1 MPAKENK
8 VPCAIAMLAHVDA
21 GKTTLSEAV
30 LYSAGK
36 IKSPGRVDHGNTAM
50 DTHALERERGI
61 TIFSSQSS
69 FRRGDREFFLL
80 DTPGHVDFSAEM
92 ERTLQV
98 LDCAVLVISGTD
110 GVQAHTE
117 TLWRLIRSYAL
128 PCFIFVTK
136 MDLAGAK
143 RSAVMDDLRTHLG
156 DKCMDFTVLPD
167 GEELAMC
174 SEALLEKYMESGCV
188 TEEDIRQ
195 LVASAA
201 LVPCFFGSG
210 LRHNGIE
217 EFLNALEK
225 YAPRKNY
232 GSEFGARVFKISRDG
247 QGNRISFLKVTG
259 GELKVRSSLRYRVKG
274 EEVEEKINQ
283 IRLYSGAKYESCD
296 SVAAGGVCAV
306 LGLSK
311 SFPGMGLGAEK
322 GEVQPLLTP
331 VLSYQLRLSAGT
343 DPMLALPKLKQLE
356 EEDPLLRLRWD
367 SRNREIYVELM
378 GEMQTEILK
387 SLILERFDMAVELSE
402 GRIMY
407 KETIASPVEGV
418 GHFEPLRHYAECHL
432 ALEPL
437 PEGAGLQFA
446 SACHQDVLD
455 VNWQRLILTH
465 LEEKQHLGVLTGS
478 PITDMKIT
486 LIAGRAHLKHTE
498 GGDFRQATY
507 RAVRQGLMS
516 AESVL
521 LEPWYAFRIELPA
534 AHIGRAISDVRA
546 MHGNFESP
554 TDSGE
559 MMVLEGSAPV
569 ATIRGYAATLAAYT
583 GGRGRLSCRLEGYK
597 PCHNSAEVIEQI
609 AYEPEADTENT
620 PDSVFCAHG
629 AGFNVKWNEVREHM
643 HIDTGFGKAE
653 AQAEVRPR
661 VNMRNLSI
669 DDKELEAIM
678 VREFGPIRR
687 PQYSAAKSSGSAS
700 APKGESSVKK
710 KEFLIVDGYNVIHGW
725 DDLKALAEDDLDT
738 ARHRLMDILSNYRG
752 FTAGELVLVFDAY
765 KIRGNPGSKFDYHS
779 IHVVYTADGE
789 TADAYIEKLAH
800 DIGKNYSV
808 RVITSDNLIRVSAM
822 RSGVLRTSVSEF
834 ENEVDWV
841 YMQIS
846 EVMKKSGVKSHLSS
860 INFEGGG
867 NSV

>member
-1 MPAKENK
+1 MKK
-8 VPCAIAMLAHVDA
+8 SVIGILAHVDA
-21 GKTTLSEAV
+21 GKTTLSETI
-30 LYSAGK
+30 LYRAGK
-36 IKSPGRVDHGNTAM
+36 IKSPGRVDHGSTSL
-50 DTHALERERGI
+50 DTHSLERERGI
-61 TIFSSQSS
+61 TIFSSQSAFS
-69 FRRGDREFFLL
+69 WGGTDFALL

-117 TLWRLIRSYAL
+117 TLWRLLRSYGVA
-128 PCFIFVTK
+128 CFIFVTK
-136 MDLAGAK
+136 MDLAGAN
-143 RSAVMDDLRTHLG
+143 RARVMEDIRVHLG
-156 DKCMDFTVLPD
+156 DKCMDFTTLPD
-167 GEELAMC
+167 TEELAMC
-174 SEALLEKYMESGCV
+174 DEELLEKYMDSGCV
-188 TEEDIRQ
+188 TDADIAR
-195 LVASAA
+195 LVEKRAC
-201 LVPCFFGSG
+201 VPCFFGSG
-210 LRHNGIE
+210 LRHTGIE
-217 EFLNALEK
+217 EFLDALDK
-225 YAPRKNY
+225 YCPAKAG
-232 GSEFGARVFKISRDG
+232 GSAFGARVYKISRDS
-247 QGNRISFLKVTG
+247 QGNRLTFLKVTG
-259 GELKVRSSLRYRVKG
+259 GELKVRTALKYSVGG
-274 EEVEEKINQ
+274 EEIEEKINQ

-296 SVAAGGVCAV
+296 SVEAGGVCAV
-306 LGLSK
+306 LGLSR
-311 SFPGMGLGAEK
+311 SYPGMGLGAER
-322 GEVQPLLTP
+322 GEMQPLLSP
-331 VLSYQLRLSAGT
+331 VLSYRLRLPEGL
-343 DPMLALPKLKQLE
+343 DPMLALPKLRQLE

-367 SRNREIYVELM
+367 SRLREIYVELM
-378 GEMQTEILK
+378 GEVQTEILK
-387 SLILERFDMAVELSE
+387 SLIHERFDMDVELDA

-407 KETIASPVEGV
+407 RETIAEPVEGV

-437 PEGAGLQFA
+437 PEGKGLQFA

-507 RAVRQGLMS
+507 RAVRQGLMC
-516 AESVL
+516 AKSVL
-521 LEPWYAFRIELPA
+521 LEPYYAFRIEVPA
-534 AHIGRAISDVRA
+534 AQIGRAISDVRA
-546 MHGNFESP
+546 MYGEFESP
-554 TDSGE
+554 EDAGE
-559 MMVLEGSAPV
+559 MMLLCGSAPV
-569 ATIRGYAATLAAYT
+569 ATMRDYATTLAAYT

-597 PCHNSAEVIEQI
+597 PCHNTEEVVTQI
-609 AYEPEADTENT
+609 GYEPESDLENS

-629 AGFNVKWNEVREHM
+629 AGFNVKWNEVREYM
-643 HIDTGFGKAE
+643 HIDTGFGKIE

-687 PQYSAAKSSGSAS
+687 PQYSAAKSASSDSARK
-700 APKGESSVKK
+700 AAQTVQK
-710 KEFLIVDGYNVIHGW
+710 KEFLIVDGYNVIHSW
-725 DDLKALAEDDLDT
+725 DDLKEMAADSLDT

-752 FTAGELVLVFDAY
+752 FTGSELVLVFDAY
-765 KIRGNPGSKFDYHS
+765 KIHGNPGSKFDYHNV
-779 IHVVYTADGE
+779 HVVYTADGE
-789 TADAYIEKLAH
+789 TADAYIEKLSH

-822 RSGVLRTSVSEF
+822 RSGVLRTSASEF

-846 EVMKKSGVKSHLSS
+846 DVLKKSGVKSHMSS

-867 NSV
+867 NGV